1 MWAFTTHGFLSI
13 VQHNAMPDHFQ
24 VKSRVPGPLES
35 LWPDH
40 EVEVID
46 GADYRYRIT
55 IEKPEVLPV
64 LLEVIA
70 SVDHTSFKDACSD
83 DAEYHAV
90 LSRIWME
97 MYHYQSKVEAGHE

>member
-1 MWAFTTHGFLSI
+1 MWMFTTRGFLSI

-46 GADYRYRIT
+46 WADYRYRIT

-70 SVDHTSFKDACSD
+70 SVDYTSFKDACSD
-83 DAEYHAV
+83 DANYRLA
-90 LSRIWME
+90 LSSVWQV
-97 MYHYQSKVEAGHE
+97 MYSFQEHSELG

>member
-24 VKSRVPGPLES
+24 VKARVPDPLEK

-40 EVEVID
+40 EIEVID
-46 GADYRYRIT
+46 WADYRYRIT
-55 IEKPEVLPV
+55 IGKSEVLPV

-70 SVDHTSFKDACSD
+70 SVDYTSFKDDCSD
-83 DAEYHAV
+83 DTIYHLALTRV
-90 LSRIWME
+90 WQV
-97 MYHYQSKVEAGHE
+97 MYSFQKHIELLD

>member
-1 MWAFTTHGFLSI
+1 MWVFTTRGFLSI

-35 LWPDH
+35 LWPNH

-46 GADYRYRIT
+46 WADYRYRIT

-83 DAEYHAV
+83 DANYHLA
-90 LSRIWME
+90 LSSVWQV
-97 MYHYQSKVEAGHE
+97 MYSFQEHSELG